1 MSTKT
6 KSPYAR
12 PACSAQTTPVTDQR
26 RAASPTLATD
36 QAPSVLND
44 THTSI
49 PTCSSALMPV

>member
-12 PACSAQTTPVTDQR
+12 PACSAQTTLATDQI
-26 RAASPTLATD
+26 RAAAPTLATD
-36 QAPSVLND
+36 QAPND